1 MADIPPI
8 PPISPI
14 NPLDPT
20 LDIQR
25 GHDGGG
31 KKRPPRVDQPSDR
44 PAPIQQRRPVRSS
57 LMESLDRVG
66 QRGDEQGDR
75 RRQQQPP
82 DHEADE
88 AESTSKGHVIDFE
101 A

>member
-1 MADIPPI
+1 
-8 PPISPI
+8 
-14 NPLDPT
+14 
-20 LDIQR
+20 
-25 GHDGGG
+25 
-31 KKRPPRVDQPSDR
+31 
-44 PAPIQQRRPVRSS
+44 
-57 LMESLDRVG
+57 MESLDRVG

-88 AESTSKGHVIDFE
+88 AESTSKGRVIDFE